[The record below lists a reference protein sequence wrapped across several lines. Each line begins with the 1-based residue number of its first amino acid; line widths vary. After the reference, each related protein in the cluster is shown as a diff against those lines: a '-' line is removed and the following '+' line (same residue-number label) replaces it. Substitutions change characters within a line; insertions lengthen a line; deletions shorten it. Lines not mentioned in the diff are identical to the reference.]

1 MFLSRKMKI
10 LLIGEYSRLHNSLK
24 EGLEALKHDVT
35 IIGTGDNFKQFPVD
49 YSTFPKFITS
59 SRLLL
64 FFNKVFFKI
73 FKIDLKTA
81 EKGIRFWFY
90 LPKLK
95 NYDVVQL
102 INSNAVETFP
112 FFSKY
117 LLKTI
122 FKNNKKSFLLVCGED
137 TPIIDFLLKNEMRY
151 SILTPLLENEK
162 LKKSYSFSLKY
173 TKKKYRDLYHFIN
186 SNVFQTIVSDL
197 DYKIPLPQYK
207 LIPNPVNT
215 DKITFAPLTISE
227 KVIIF
232 LGINESSFIK
242 KGTVYFE
249 KALEIIKQKYMD
261 KVEII
266 ISKSLPYEEY
276 SKLYN
281 RAHII
286 LDQVYGYDQGYNALE
301 AMSKGKV
308 VFTGAEKE
316 FMDYYNLT
324 EKVCLNA
331 LPDVDYLV
339 TELSFLI
346 ENPEEVIAIGKRARN
361 FIEKEHHYIQ
371 IAQDYLNTWSEA

>member
-1 MFLSRKMKI
+1 MKI

-24 EGLEALKHDVT
+24 EGLEALKHDVK
-35 IIGTGDNFKQFPVD
+35 IIGTGDSFKQFPVD
-49 YSTFPKFITS
+49 YSTFPRFITS
-59 SRLLL
+59 TRLLL

-73 FKIDLKTA
+73 FRTDLQTA

-95 NYDVVQL
+95 NYDIVQL
-102 INSNAVETFP
+102 INSNAVETYP

-117 LLKTI
+117 LLKKI

-137 TPIIDFLLKNEMRY
+137 TPIIDFLLKNEMKY

-162 LKKSYSFSLKY
+162 LKSSYSFSLKY
-173 TKKKYRDLYHFIN
+173 TQKNYRDLYDFIN
-186 SNVFQTIVSDL
+186 SNVCQTIVSDL
-197 DYKIPLPQYK
+197 DYKIPLPQCK

-215 DKITFAPLTISE
+215 DKIAFEPLIILE

-232 LGINESSFIK
+232 LGINESSFTK
-242 KGTVYFE
+242 KGTIYFE
-249 KALEIIKQKYMD
+249 KALEIINQKYTD

-266 ISKSLPYEEY
+266 ISKSLPYQKY
-276 SKLYN
+276 VQLYN
-281 RAHII
+281 SAHII

-324 EKVCLNA
+324 EKVCINA

-346 ENPEEVIAIGKRARN
+346 ENPEEIITIGKRARD

-371 IAQDYLNTWSEA
+371 IAQQYLNTWNEN